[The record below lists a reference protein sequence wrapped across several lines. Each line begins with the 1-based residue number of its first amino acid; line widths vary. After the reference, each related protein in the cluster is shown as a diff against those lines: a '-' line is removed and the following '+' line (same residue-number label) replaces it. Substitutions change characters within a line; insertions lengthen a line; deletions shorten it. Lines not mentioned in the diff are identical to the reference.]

1 VGRCCTSA
9 SSASAVNSRMSKPV
23 IRTPAPV
30 VNTHE
35 PAQVGHLRALSRL
48 LDNAFVIP
56 GTGYR
61 FGLDALIGLV
71 PGLGDAVSA
80 VFSSYIVLQA
90 SRLGAPKAVVSR
102 MIANVA
108 IDTVVGW
115 VPILGDLFDV
125 AYKSNVKNMALL
137 EEHIRQPAAARAGSR
152 RALVL
157 LGGAL
162 LVFFA
167 GAIAIGVLATKL
179 LLDLL
184 H

>member
-1 VGRCCTSA
+1 
-9 SSASAVNSRMSKPV
+9 MSKPV
-23 IRTPAPV
+23 IRDATPV

-102 MIANVA
+102 MIANIA

-125 AYKSNVKNMALL
+125 AWKSNVKNMALL
-137 EEHIRQPAAARAGSR
+137 EEHVRHPTTARAGSR

-167 GAIAIGVLATKL
+167 GAIAIGVFAAKL